1 MCQYENPK
9 CVTFTCLHDDTAQS
23 IYTILCLNIP
33 HHDSIVE
40 FLGGKEEQDLHHLHQ
55 TLIRY
60 KTEIYIRIAIL
71 PSTYR
76 IHLQNLLNRLVSV
89 DQENYKINHRESYIF
104 TSPTDIENDDTNLYL
119 LSNISQKQSLTTNE
133 EALFKNINDNAP
145 ISSQPLNELRNTAN
159 HQQKYLVDFIQLY
172 LDHLLKHSRRPI
184 RVAKPKP
191 FHIVVNGLDG
201 SDKSYKIN
209 KRLNEIFHTSDKSD
223 TYFGGIPVIA
233 FGDMAQIEP
242 IAAKQIFY
250 RPPDELFSLWHD
262 LFRPINFDINMRPGD
277 D

>member
-40 FLGGKEEQDLHHLHQ
+40 FLGGKED
-55 TLIRY
+55 
-60 KTEIYIRIAIL
+60 EI
-71 PSTYR
+71 S
-76 IHLQNLLNRLVSV
+76 LVS
-89 DQENYKINHRESYIF
+89 HG
-104 TSPTDIENDDTNLYL
+104 
-119 LSNISQKQSLTTNE
+119 
-133 EALFKNINDNAP
+133 LF
-145 ISSQPLNELRNTAN
+145 Q
-159 HQQKYLVDFIQLY
+159 
-172 LDHLLKHSRRPI
+172 
-184 RVAKPKP
+184 
-191 FHIVVNGLDG
+191 
-201 SDKSYKIN
+201 KIN

>member
-40 FLGGKEEQDLHHLHQ
+40 FLG
-55 TLIRY
+55 
-60 KTEIYIRIAIL
+60 
-71 PSTYR
+71 
-76 IHLQNLLNRLVSV
+76 

-201 SDKSYKIN
+201 SDKSYVISIIEKMLSEYYEISLVSHGLFQKIN